1 MPGRVAL
8 VYDESYQ
15 AYRHADWHPLQPRR
29 VRLAVELMKERG
41 LVDPA
46 AGTALLLAP
55 RLATDAEISL
65 VHDHS
70 YIDLVRRLGHGDA
83 LEEAEVEKAVLAGF
97 GSGDNPVFDN
107 MHEASAAIA
116 GGSLE
121 AARAVHEGEVVHS
134 FNPAGGLHHAMRNHA
149 SGFCVY
155 NDVAIACAYLVAR
168 GHRVAC
174 VDVDVHHGDGT
185 EAAFYS
191 NPEVLTISLHEYR
204 RGFFPG
210 TGLPDEV
217 GVGAGRGTAA
227 NVPLPPYTW
236 DGPWLDAF
244 QRTVPALL
252 RAFRPTV
259 LVTQDG
265 CDTHILDPL
274 GEMNCSTAIWPVV
287 GRTFHELAHELCEGR
302 WVALGGG
309 GYAVE
314 EVVPRA
320 WTILL
325 AEMVE
330 RPDLVRDL
338 VDPAPFPPAVE
349 AQARILHAVEN
360 SIASLERSLDL
371 PLSAGPSPSV

>member
-1 MPGRVAL
+1 MAGRVVL

-15 AYRHADWHPLQPRR
+15 AYRHAEWHPLQPRR
-29 VRLAVELMKERG
+29 VRLAVELMKARG

-46 AGTALLLAP
+46 AGTAFQLPP
-55 RLATDAEISL
+55 RKASDAELEL
-65 VHDHS
+65 VHERG
-70 YIDLVRRLGHGDA
+70 YVELVKRLGHGDE
-83 LEEAEVEKAVLAGF
+83 LEPWEVERAVEAGF
-97 GSGDNPVFDN
+97 GSGDNPVFEL
-107 MHEASAAIA
+107 MHEASAIIA

-121 AARAVHEGEVVHS
+121 AARLVHVGEAAHA
-134 FNPAGGLHHAMRNHA
+134 FNPAGGLHHAMRSRA

-155 NDVAIACAYLVAR
+155 NDVAIACAYLASQ

-191 NPEVLTISLHEYR
+191 NPDVLTISLHEYR

-210 TGLPDEV
+210 TGWFDEAGA
-217 GVGAGRGTAA
+217 GVGIGTAA
-227 NVPLPPYTW
+227 NLPLPPFTW
-236 DGPWLDAF
+236 DEPWLRGF
-244 QRTVPALL
+244 LQTVPRLV
-252 RAFRPTV
+252 REFRPTI

-265 CDTHILDPL
+265 CDTHRLDPL
-274 GEMNCSTAIWPVV
+274 GEMNCSTAIWPVI

-320 WTILL
+320 WTLLL
-325 AEMVE
+325 AEIVE
-330 RPDLVRDL
+330 RPDLAADL
-338 VDPAPFPPAVE
+338 VDAEPMPPVAE
-349 AQARILHAVEN
+349 ARKRIDVA
-360 SIASLERSLDL
+360 LERALDGL
-371 PLSAGPSPSV
+371 NGRFAPTE

>member
-1 MPGRVAL
+1 VL

-29 VRLAVELMKERG
+29 VKLAVDLIKARG
-41 LVDPA
+41 LVDPD
-46 AGTALLLAP
+46 AGTATLIPP
-55 RLATDAEISL
+55 RMATDEEVGR
-65 VHDHS
+65 VHERS
-70 YIDLVRRLGHGDA
+70 YIDLVKRLGHGVELA
-83 LEEAEVEKAVLAGF
+83 PGEVERAVLAGF
-97 GSGDNPVFDN
+97 GSDDNPVFEA

-121 AARAVHEGEVVHS
+121 AARVVHEGAALHS
-134 FNPAGGLHHAMRNHA
+134 FNPAGGLHHAMAGRA

-155 NDVAIACAYLVAR
+155 NDVAIVCAYLAEV

-191 NPEVLTISLHEYR
+191 DPNVLTISLHEYR

-210 TGLPDEV
+210 TGLPDET
-217 GVGAGRGTAA
+217 GVGAGRKSNA
-227 NVPLPPYTW
+227 NIPLPPYTW
-236 DGPWLDAF
+236 DEPWLAAF
-244 QRTVPALL
+244 LGTVPALL
-252 RAFRPTV
+252 RDFWPTI

-265 CDTHILDPL
+265 CDTHVLDPL
-274 GEMNCSTAIWPVV
+274 GELNCSTAIWPVV
-287 GRTFHELAHELCEGR
+287 GRTFHDLAHELCEGR

-320 WTILL
+320 WALL
-325 AEMVE
+325 FAEMVE
-330 RPDLVRDL
+330 RPDLVADL
-338 VDPAPFPPAVE
+338 VDPEPFPPVAE
-349 AQARILHAVEN
+349 AQVRIGPAIQQG
-360 SIASLERSLDL
+360 IAGLQRSLGVT
-371 PLSAGPSPSV
+371 LSAGPSPSG